1 MALLITRCIL
11 FYNKMMKDL
20 EGSQLAFPY
29 KANPYKFFSRVFVYI
44 QIILYLYVCRFANVF
59 SWYIFSHFLSK

>member
-29 KANPYKFFSRVFVYI
+29 KANPYKFYSRVIFYI
-44 QIILYLYVCRFANVF
+44 QIFLYIYVCCFANDF
-59 SWYIFSHFLSK
+59 T